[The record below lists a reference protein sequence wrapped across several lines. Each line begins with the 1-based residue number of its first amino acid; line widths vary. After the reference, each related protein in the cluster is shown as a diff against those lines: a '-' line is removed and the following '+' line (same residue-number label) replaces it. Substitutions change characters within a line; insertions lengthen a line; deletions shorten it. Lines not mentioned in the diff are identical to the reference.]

1 MRRKNNNK
9 TTDDYNEV
17 TDNHKFIKIR
27 LPYMIYLCVGL
38 ILVSVIGTICL
49 MLFTPMKDI
58 VYKNP
63 DDNLDSLVH
72 EINYRTDSL
81 ETVLRNN
88 EQYMY
93 NLKRILNDED
103 IENDEVYSM
112 EDVPVVGSN
121 AAETKYLKSKYDSIF
136 RLQFEMESQFNIFR
150 GGNHD
155 NKDIDMLS
163 FFPPL
168 KGVITNYYSSHQK
181 HYGIDVVARNDAV
194 IMAVSDGTVIYSDW
208 SVGVGYVIVIQHDN
222 NIISVYKHNAAL
234 LKKEGDIVRAGD
246 AISIIGGSGNLSSGP
261 HLHFELWYNGIAL
274 NPEEYI
280 SFEE

>member
-27 LPYMIYLCVGL
+27 LQYMIYLCVGL

-49 MLFTPMKDI
+49 MMFTPMKDI

-136 RLQFEMESQFNIFR
+136 RLQFEMESQFNIFK

>member
-27 LPYMIYLCVGL
+27 LQYMIYLCVGL

-136 RLQFEMESQFNIFR
+136 RLQFEMESQFNIFK

>member
-27 LPYMIYLCVGL
+27 LQYMIYLCVGL

>member
-27 LPYMIYLCVGL
+27 LQYMIYLCVGL

-136 RLQFEMESQFNIFR
+136 RLQFEMESQFNIFK

-155 NKDIDMLS
+155 NKDIDILS

>member
-1 MRRKNNNK
+1 
-9 TTDDYNEV
+9 
-17 TDNHKFIKIR
+17 
-27 LPYMIYLCVGL
+27 MIYLCVGL

-136 RLQFEMESQFNIFR
+136 RLQFEMESQFNIFK